1 MLDRV
6 ASRLAVAALRLP
18 RARTRRITVRRDIA
32 LRARDGV
39 ILRTDH
45 YAPDLPDAPTV
56 LIRTPYGRGGPM
68 RLLCRLAAEQGFH
81 VVIQACRGTD
91 GSGGTFDPFVHER
104 EDGLDTL
111 DWLRRQRWW
120 CGAFGMFGASY
131 QGFVQWALAADAGED
146 LRAMVAV
153 ATASTTRDSTYA
165 GESFALDTVLT
176 WVELLE
182 AQTVPW
188 LARQWELK
196 RGQPRLA
203 AALSHLPLVE
213 ADRVATGV
221 TVPFFQEWL
230 RHHTPQADYWRSRV
244 FDDRLHLVQ
253 APVAMVSGWHDIF
266 LPAQLRDY
274 AALRALGARPR
285 LIIGPWTHGSP
296 GLFVAALREGL
307 DWLGTHLPTAATAQP
322 TTPAA
327 ATGGPTTPAAGTD
340 QAATPPAASDRPSTA
355 AAGTDQVA
363 VPAVGVRRAV
373 APEPEPAGGPVR
385 IHVGGV
391 GGGWR
396 DLPDWPPPAEA
407 TRWYL
412 HPQSALRTAA
422 PVPSPPDGFWYD
434 PADPTPS
441 LGGPLLVAQR
451 SGPVDNR
458 PVEARPD
465 VLTWTS
471 ESLTGPLEV
480 IGPVQADIHVR
491 SELEHFDVFVRLCD
505 VDRRGR
511 SWNIC
516 DGLVRID
523 PRRFPTDGSG
533 TVTVTVPMW
542 PVAHRFAAGHRL
554 RLQLSGGAHPRY
566 VRNPGTGEPLGTA
579 VTLRGGFREI
589 LHDPERPSAVVLPVV
604 HSGSQLVP
612 S

>member
-1 MLDRV
+1 MLDRL

-18 RARTRRITVRRDIA
+18 RARTRRITVTRDVA
-32 LRARDGV
+32 VRARDGV

-45 YAPDLPDAPTV
+45 YAPDLADAPTV

-68 RLLCRLAAEQGFH
+68 RLLCRVAAEQGFH
-81 VVIQACRGTD
+81 VVIQSCRGTG

-104 EDGLDTL
+104 DDGLDTL

-131 QGFVQWALAADAGED
+131 QGFVQWALAADAGAE

-176 WVELLE
+176 WVELLQ

-196 RGQPRLA
+196 RGQPRLV

-230 RHHTPQADYWRSRV
+230 RHHTPQADYWRTRV
-244 FDDRLHLVQ
+244 FDDRLHLVE

-274 AALRALGARPR
+274 AALHARGARPR
-285 LIIGPWTHGSP
+285 LVIGPWTHGSP

-307 DWLGTHLPTAATAQP
+307 GWLGTHLAV
-322 TTPAA
+322 
-327 ATGGPTTPAAGTD
+327 AGTD
-340 QAATPPAASDRPSTA
+340 QPTPAHPAAGARPDDTRSSGGAT
-355 AAGTDQVA
+355 G
-363 VPAVGVRRAV
+363 G
-373 APEPEPAGGPVR
+373 APGGGRPAGGKEAGADAPVR
-385 IHVGGV
+385 VHVGGS

-396 DLPDWPPPAEA
+396 DLPEWPPPAQA

-412 HPQSALRTAA
+412 HPRATLRTSA
-422 PVPSPPDGFWYD
+422 PVPSVPDGFWYD

-451 SGPVDNR
+451 AGPFDNR

-471 ESLTGPLEV
+471 ESLTSPLEV
-480 IGPVQADIHVR
+480 IGPVSAEIHVR
-491 SELEHFDVFVRLCD
+491 SELSYLDVFVRLCD
-505 VDRRGR
+505 VDRQGR
-511 SWNIC
+511 SWNVC
-516 DGLVRID
+516 DGLVRLD
-523 PRRFPTDGSG
+523 PQRFPADGTG
-533 TVTVTVPMW
+533 AVAVAVQLW
-542 PVAHRFAAGHRL
+542 PTAHRFAPGHRL
-554 RLQLSGGAHPRY
+554 RLQISGGAHPRY
-566 VRNPGTGEPLGTA
+566 ARNPGTGEALGAA
-579 VTLRGGFREI
+579 VTLRGGYREI
-589 LHDPERPSAVVLPVV
+589 VHDPERPSAVVLPVV
-604 HSGSQLVP
+604 HSVSQPVP

>member
-1 MLDRV
+1 MLDRL
-6 ASRLAVAALRLP
+6 ASRLAAAALRLP
-18 RARTRRITVRRDIA
+18 PARVRRIAVTRDIP
-32 LRARDGV
+32 LRVRDGV
-39 ILRTDH
+39 TLRTDH
-45 YAPDLPDAPTV
+45 YAPDLAGAPTV

-81 VVIQACRGTD
+81 VVIQSCRGTG
-91 GSGGTFDPFVHER
+91 GSGGSFDPFVHER
-104 EDGLDTL
+104 DDGLDTL
-111 DWLRRQRWW
+111 DWLRRQPWW
-120 CGAFGMFGASY
+120 GGAFGMFGASY
-131 QGFVQWALAADAGED
+131 QGFVQWALAADAGDE

-153 ATASTTRDSTYA
+153 ATASATRDSTYA

-176 WVELLE
+176 WTELLQ

-203 AALSHLPLVE
+203 AALSHLPLIE

-244 FDDRLHLVQ
+244 FDERLHLVR

-274 AALRALGARPR
+274 AALRATGARPR
-285 LIIGPWTHGSP
+285 LTVGPWTHGSP

-307 DWLGTHLPTAATAQP
+307 RWLDTHLGAD
-322 TTPAA
+322 
-327 ATGGPTTPAAGTD
+327 ATGT
-340 QAATPPAASDRPSTA
+340 
-355 AAGTDQVA
+355 
-363 VPAVGVRRAV
+363 VREA
-373 APEPEPAGGPVR
+373 PVR
-385 IHVGGV
+385 VHVGGA

-396 DLPDWPPPAEA
+396 DLPDWPPPARP

-412 HPQSALRTAA
+412 HPGFALRTSAA
-422 PVPSPPDGFWYD
+422 VPSAPDGFWYD

-451 SGPVDNR
+451 AGPVDNR

-471 ESLTGPLEV
+471 EPLSDAVEV
-480 IGPVQADIHVR
+480 VGPVRAEIHLR
-491 SELEHFDVFVRLCD
+491 SELSYLDVFVRLCD

-511 SWNIC
+511 SWNVC
-516 DGLVRID
+516 DGLVRLD
-523 PRRFPTDGSG
+523 PQRFPADATGA
-533 TVTVTVPMW
+533 VVVPVELW
-542 PVAHRFAAGHRL
+542 PAAHRFAPGHRL
-554 RLQLSGGAHPRY
+554 RLQISGGAHPRY
-566 VRNPGTGEPLGTA
+566 ARNPGTGEPLGAA
-579 VTLRGGFREI
+579 VTLRGGYREI
-589 LHDPERPSAVVLPVV
+589 VHDPDHPSAVVLPVV
-604 HSGSQLVP
+604 HSASQPLP
-612 S
+612 R